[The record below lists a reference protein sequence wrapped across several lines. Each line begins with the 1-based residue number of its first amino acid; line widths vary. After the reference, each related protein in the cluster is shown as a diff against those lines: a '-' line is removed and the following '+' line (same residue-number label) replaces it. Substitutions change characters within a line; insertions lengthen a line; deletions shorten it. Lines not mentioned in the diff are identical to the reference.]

1 MKVLFQ
7 TERITCREFVQG
19 DLQSFADYRA
29 LPEVARYQGWSEYR
43 YQDAVSLFEE
53 MQKVPFATVG
63 HWFQLA
69 IVTKSSIGTSGAS
82 TPSQLLGDLA
92 VHFIDENQ
100 IEIGF
105 TFAPDFQGQGFASE
119 AVLGL
124 LTYLFTVLKPHR
136 VIATTDTENV
146 PSWLLLERV
155 GFRREAH
162 FIENVFFKGAWGS
175 EFQYAMLASEW
186 RPVVG

>member
-7 TERITCREFVQG
+7 TERIICREFELN
-19 DLQSFADYRA
+19 DLQFFADYRA
-29 LPEVARYQGWSEYR
+29 LPDVAKYQSWSEYC
-43 YQDAVSLFEE
+43 YQDALSLFEE
-53 MQKVPFATVG
+53 MQRVPFGAVG

-69 IVTKSSIGTSGAS
+69 ITTKTDSKVEA
-82 TPSQLLGDLA
+82 SQLLGDLA
-92 VHFIDENQ
+92 VHFIDDEQ

-124 LTYLFTVLKPHR
+124 LTYLFTQLKPHR
-136 VIATTDTENV
+136 VIATTDAENV

-186 RPVVG
+186 RPCVG

>member
-1 MKVLFQ
+1 MELLFQ
-7 TERITCREFVQG
+7 TERIICRQFESG
-19 DLQSFADYRA
+19 DLQAFADYRA
-29 LPEVARYQGWSEYR
+29 LPEVAKYQSWTEYS
-43 YQDAVSLFEE
+43 YQDALTLFDE
-53 MQKVPFATVG
+53 MQGAEFGSLG

-69 IVTKSSIGTSGAS
+69 ILTKDSK
-82 TPSQLLGDLA
+82 QMLGDLA
-92 VHFIDENQ
+92 VHFIDGEQ

-105 TFAPDFQGQGFASE
+105 TFAPDFQGQGYASE
-119 AVLGL
+119 AVIGL
-124 LTYLFTVLKPHR
+124 LTYLFSNLKPHR
-136 VIATTDTENV
+136 VIATTDCENL

-186 RPVVG
+186 RSGNGG

>member
-1 MKVLFQ
+1 MKILFQ
-7 TERITCREFVQG
+7 TERIICREFELN
-19 DLQSFADYRA
+19 DLQSFAGYRA
-29 LPEVARYQGWSEYR
+29 LPDVAKYQSWSEYS
-43 YQDAVSLFEE
+43 YQDALSLFEK
-53 MQKVPFATVG
+53 MQRVPFGEVG

-69 IVTKSSIGTSGAS
+69 ITTKM
-82 TPSQLLGDLA
+82 PQNLDENQLLGDLA
-92 VHFIDENQ
+92 VHFIDDKQ

-124 LTYLFTVLKPHR
+124 LTYLFTQLKFHR
-136 VIATTDTENV
+136 VIATTDAENV

-186 RPVVG
+186 RSLVG

>member
-1 MKVLFQ
+1 MKVLFE
-7 TERITCREFVQG
+7 TERIICREFELS

-29 LPEVARYQGWSEYR
+29 LPEVSKYQNWSEYG
-43 YQDAVSLFEE
+43 YQDALSLFED
-53 MQKVPFATVG
+53 MQRVPFAAVG

-69 IVTKSSIGTSGAS
+69 ITTKNLEE
-82 TPSQLLGDLA
+82 SQLLGDLA
-92 VHFIDENQ
+92 VHFIDEKQ

-124 LTYLFTVLKPHR
+124 LTHLFTELKPHR
-136 VIATTDTENV
+136 VIATTDAENI

-186 RPVVG
+186 RPFVG

>member
-1 MKVLFQ
+1 MEVLFQ
-7 TERITCREFVQG
+7 TERIICREFESQ
-19 DLQSFADYRA
+19 DLQAFADYRA
-29 LPEVARYQGWSEYR
+29 LPEVAKYQSWSEYS
-43 YQDAVSLFEE
+43 YQDALSLFEE
-53 MQKVPFATVG
+53 MKKVPFATVG

-69 IVTKSSIGTSGAS
+69 ITTKVSNSSED
-82 TPSQLLGDLA
+82 SQLLGDLA
-92 VHFIDENQ
+92 VHFIDDQQ

-124 LTYLFTVLKPHR
+124 LSYLFTQLKPHR
-136 VIATTDTENV
+136 VVATTDADNV

-155 GFRREAH
+155 GFRKEAH
-162 FIENVFFKGAWGS
+162 YIENVFFKGAWGS

-186 RPVVG
+186 RPSLG

>member
-1 MKVLFQ
+1 MKALFQ
-7 TERITCREFVQG
+7 TERIICREFEEG

-29 LPEVARYQGWSEYR
+29 LPEVARYQSWSTYS
-43 YQDAVSLFEE
+43 YQDAQSLFNN
-53 MQKVPFATVG
+53 MQNVPFATVG

-69 IVTKSSIGTSGAS
+69 IVTKDGSEMSKNTDSG
-82 TPSQLLGDLA
+82 QLLGDLA
-92 VHFIDENQ
+92 VHFIDEEQ

-124 LTYLFTVLKPHR
+124 LTYLFTERKPHR
-136 VIATTDTENV
+136 VIATTDADNV

-162 FIENVFFKGAWGS
+162 FIDNIFFKGSWGS
-175 EFQYAMLASEW
+175 EFQYAMLSSEW
-186 RPVVG
+186 RPSSG

>member
-1 MKVLFQ
+1 MKILFQ
-7 TERITCREFVQG
+7 TERIICREFELN
-19 DLQSFADYRA
+19 DLQSFAGYRA
-29 LPEVARYQGWSEYR
+29 LPDVAKYQSWSEYS
-43 YQDAVSLFEE
+43 YQDALSLFEK
-53 MQKVPFATVG
+53 MQRVPFGEVG

-69 IVTKSSIGTSGAS
+69 ITTKM
-82 TPSQLLGDLA
+82 PQNLDENQLLGDLA
-92 VHFIDENQ
+92 VHFIDDNQ

-124 LTYLFTVLKPHR
+124 LTYLFTQLKFHR
-136 VIATTDTENV
+136 VIATTDVENV
-146 PSWLLLERV
+146 PSWLLLEIV

-186 RPVVG
+186 RSLVG